1 MRTIAIIDDEQ
12 RIRQLYQNYVEKW
25 AKQNQVSVRIHLFAS
40 AEEFL
45 FEYEENKDFQ
55 VILLDIEMKA
65 ISGVE
70 LAKRIRQ
77 RDDKVQIIFISGYSE
92 YIGEGYEVEAL
103 HFLVKPIAEEK
114 LFAVLDKA
122 VSKGETTERFVLMKE
137 GDEQHKVYL
146 GSIYYIVA
154 DKNYLLI
161 SGQDFCYRI
170 RMTLNEIGQI
180 LDQRFFRL
188 SRSEIVNIEKVE
200 SFSKSEMEMTD
211 GKRFVIPRGK
221 FNELSQTMISYF

>member
-1 MRTIAIIDDEQ
+1 MKTIAIIDDEQ
-12 RIRQLYQNYVEKW
+12 GIRQLYQNYVEKW

-55 VILLDIEMKA
+55 
-65 ISGVE
+65 VE

-200 SFSKSEMEMTD
+200 SFSKTEMEMTD

>member
-1 MRTIAIIDDEQ
+1 MKTIAIIDDEQ
-12 RIRQLYQNYVEKW
+12 RIRQLYQVYVEKW
-25 AKQNQVSVRIHLFAS
+25 AKQKQMPVRIHSFAS

-45 FEYEENKDFQ
+45 FAYEENKDFQ
-55 VILLDIEMKA
+55 VILLDIEMKV

-70 LAKRIRQ
+70 LAKQIRQ

-122 VSKGETTERFVLMKE
+122 VSKGETTEQFILLKE

-146 GSIYYIVA
+146 SSIYYVVA

-161 SGQDFCYRI
+161 SGRGFSYRI
-170 RMTLNEIGQI
+170 RMTLNDMQQM
-180 LDQRFFRL
+180 LDKRFFRL
-188 SRSEIVNIEKVE
+188 SRSEIINIEKVE
-200 SFSKSEMEMTD
+200 SFSKTEIEMAD
-211 GKRFVIPRGK
+211 GKRFPIPRGK

>member
-77 RDDKVQIIFISGYSE
+77 RDDKVQIIFISGYSC
-92 YIGEGYEVEAL
+92 IFWSSRLPKKSCLRCWIRQLVR
-103 HFLVKPIAEEK
+103 VKPPSD
-114 LFAVLDKA
+114 L
-122 VSKGETTERFVLMKE
+122 
-137 GDEQHKVYL
+137 
-146 GSIYYIVA
+146 
-154 DKNYLLI
+154 
-161 SGQDFCYRI
+161 C
-170 RMTLNEIGQI
+170 
-180 LDQRFFRL
+180 
-188 SRSEIVNIEKVE
+188 
-200 SFSKSEMEMTD
+200 
-211 GKRFVIPRGK
+211 
-221 FNELSQTMISYF
+221 

>member
-1 MRTIAIIDDEQ
+1 
-12 RIRQLYQNYVEKW
+12 
-25 AKQNQVSVRIHLFAS
+25 
-40 AEEFL
+40 
-45 FEYEENKDFQ
+45 
-55 VILLDIEMKA
+55 
-65 ISGVE
+65 
-70 LAKRIRQ
+70 
-77 RDDKVQIIFISGYSE
+77 
-92 YIGEGYEVEAL
+92 
-103 HFLVKPIAEEK
+103 
-114 LFAVLDKA
+114 
-122 VSKGETTERFVLMKE
+122 MKE

-200 SFSKSEMEMTD
+200 SFSKTEMEMTD

>member
-1 MRTIAIIDDEQ
+1 M
-12 RIRQLYQNYVEKW
+12 
-25 AKQNQVSVRIHLFAS
+25 
-40 AEEFL
+40 
-45 FEYEENKDFQ
+45 
-55 VILLDIEMKA
+55 
-65 ISGVE
+65 
-70 LAKRIRQ
+70 
-77 RDDKVQIIFISGYSE
+77 
-92 YIGEGYEVEAL
+92 
-103 HFLVKPIAEEK
+103 VKPIAEEK

-200 SFSKSEMEMTD
+200 SFSKTEMEMTD